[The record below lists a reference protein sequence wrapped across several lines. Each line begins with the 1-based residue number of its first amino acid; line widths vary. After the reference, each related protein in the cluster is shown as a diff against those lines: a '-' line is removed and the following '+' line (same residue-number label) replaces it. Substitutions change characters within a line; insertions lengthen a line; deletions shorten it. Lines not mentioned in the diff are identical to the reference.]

1 MIECKEDSTWK
12 ETPAGQYAY
21 IECPGV
27 YEGYIGR
34 LCNENGEWGKT
45 KDLCYLPDGR
55 KAEEYEVEL

>member
-1 MIECKEDSTWK
+1 MWK

-34 LCNENGEWGKT
+34 LCKEDGDWGQT